1 MNRDATIQLRHLF
14 EIVSGSTPESGNTD
28 YWDGD
33 IAWVTPEDVSQVDGN
48 VLRDTRRKLTAEGFA
63 NSGTTMASA
72 GGIVLTKR
80 APIGQLA
87 LLGLDACSNQG
98 CFLLSAREGIEPRF
112 FYYVLANSVPLL
124 QALGRGSTFMELST
138 DDLKALRV
146 PVLAY
151 DQQVRI
157 ANYLDASVTKVDEL
171 LQSKRGLLEILAEKR
186 RAIIATAVTRGL
198 DPNVKLRDSG
208 VPWLGEIPA
217 HWEHR
222 NLRFCCTSIQTG
234 GTPAPEFLDYEG
246 EDGLDWLT
254 PGDFSESLVPERSS
268 RRVAPGALS
277 AGDLKMFPSG
287 AVLVVGIG
295 ATLGKVALLKQAASA
310 NQQVNALTPRED
322 VDGGYLA
329 YEMSVFGDLLRV
341 SANTATLPIL
351 NQQRMGD
358 VTVLVPP
365 LAEQQAI
372 VEHIVRETAK
382 LDAVRTATERTIALL
397 KERRAALIAAAVTGQ
412 LDVGAAA

>member
-1 MNRDATIQLRHLF
+1 VNRDATIQLRHLF

-157 ANYLDASVTKVDEL
+157 ANYLDASVAKVDEL

-198 DPNVKLRDSG
+198 DPKVKLRDSG

-217 HWEHR
+217 HWDLKR
-222 NLRFCCTSIQTG
+222 MKYLFRLVADK
-234 GTPAPEFLDYEG
+234 APVDNNFELLSLYTDVGVKPRRELEERGNKASSTDEY
-246 EDGLDWLT
+246 WMVQ
-254 PGDFSESLVPERSS
+254 PGDLVVNKLLAWMGAFGVSEYRGVTSPAYDILRPNDGVESLFYHHLFRCGVATTEIRARSYGIMDMRLRLYFDRLGDMYVPFP
-268 RRVAPGALS
+268 RVG
-277 AGDLKMFPSG
+277 
-287 AVLVVGIG
+287 
-295 ATLGKVALLKQAASA
+295 
-310 NQQVNALTPRED
+310 E
-322 VDGGYLA
+322 
-329 YEMSVFGDLLRV
+329 
-341 SANTATLPIL
+341 
-351 NQQRMGD
+351 QR
-358 VTVLVPP
+358 
-365 LAEQQAI
+365 AI
-372 VEHIVRETAK
+372 VAHIVRETAK
-382 LDAVRTATERTIALL
+382 LDAVRGATEHTIVLL
-397 KERRAALIAAAVTGQ
+397 KERRSALIAAAVTGQ
-412 LDVGAAA
+412 LDVGAA

>member
-1 MNRDATIQLRHLF
+1 VNRDASIQLRHLF

-33 IAWVTPEDVSQVDGN
+33 IAWVTPEDVSQVAGN

-87 LLGLDACSNQG
+87 LLGIDACSNQG
-98 CFLLSAREGIEPRF
+98 CFLLSPREGIEPRF

-157 ANYLDASVTKVDEL
+157 ANYLDASVAKVDEL

-186 RAIIATAVTRGL
+186 KAIIAAAVTRGL
-198 DPNVKLRDSG
+198 DPKVKLRDSG

-217 HWEHR
+217 HWELRRAKYLFRQSALPVATGDEIVTCFRDGQVTLRR
-222 NLRFCCTSIQTG
+222 NRREEGFTNADLEVGYQGIRQGQLVLHSMDAFAGAIGVSDSDGRCSPEYIICDPLDGDVIVPEYFGPLLRTMALAGFIQASC
-234 GTPAPEFLDYEG
+234 PAVRERAPRIRFNN
-246 EDGLDWLT
+246 
-254 PGDFSESLVPERSS
+254 FSE
-268 RRVAPGALS
+268 
-277 AGDLKMFPSG
+277 M
-287 AVLVVGIG
+287 
-295 ATLGKVALLKQAASA
+295 
-310 NQQVNALTPRED
+310 
-322 VDGGYLA
+322 YL
-329 YEMSVFGDLLRV
+329 
-341 SANTATLPIL
+341 P
-351 NQQRMGD
+351 
-358 VTVLVPP
+358 VPP
-365 LAEQQAI
+365 QEEQRAI
-372 VEHIVRETAK
+372 VEHIARETAK
-382 LDAVRTATERTIALL
+382 LDAVRAATERTIALL
-397 KERRAALIAAAVTGQ
+397 KERRSALIAAAVTGQ
-412 LDVGAAA
+412 LDLTTGEGAAA